1 MINLREAFAEVLKGR
16 SLDAA
21 EAESV
26 MGEVLDDVVP
36 DALVAGFLVALK
48 MKGETAAEL
57 TGGARA
63 MRKRARPLALNN
75 EKVLDAAGKVV
86 ATGSNVL
93 DTAGTGGDGAGTYNI
108 STAAAMVAATAGV
121 PVAKH
126 GNRAISGRVGAA
138 DVLERFGVKIELD
151 AAGLKRCLEEAGC
164 CFVFAPAYH
173 PALARLAL
181 LRRTL
186 GIRTIF
192 NLIAPLA
199 NPARPLRQ
207 LLGVSEPRLLRPMA
221 EALAALGVVHAMVVH
236 GDDGLDEISIST
248 STRVIEVKGGEL
260 RAYQIAPAEF
270 GLTPASAASFLTADA
285 AEATELLRRTLA
297 GDPGPARDVLALNAG
312 AAIYVGGRADTL
324 LDGVAR
330 AREILASGRAL
341 DTIERMRR
349 ASLGELVAP
358 R

>member
-1 MINLREAFAEVLKGR
+1 MINLREAFAEVLKER

-26 MGEVLDDVVP
+26 IGEVLDDVVP

-48 MKGETAAEL
+48 MKGETSAEL

-63 MRKRARPLALNN
+63 MRKRARPLDLNN
-75 EKVLDAAGKVV
+75 G
-86 ATGSNVL
+86 NVL

-108 STAAAMVAATAGV
+108 STAAAMVAAAAGV
-121 PVAKH
+121 LVAKH
-126 GNRAISGRVGAA
+126 GNRAVSGRVGAA

-151 AAGLKRCLEEAGC
+151 AAGLKRCLEQAGC

-186 GIRTIF
+186 GIRTVF

-236 GDDGLDEISIST
+236 GGDGLDEISIST
-248 STRVIEVKGGEL
+248 STRVIEVKDGEL
-260 RAYQIAPAEF
+260 RTYEIAPADF
-270 GLTPASAASFLTADA
+270 GLMAASAASFLTADS
-285 AEATELLRRTLA
+285 AEATELLRRTLG
-297 GDPGPARDVLALNAG
+297 GDPGPAQNVLALNAG

-324 LDGVAR
+324 LDGVSR

-349 ASLGELVAP
+349 ASLGEPVAP